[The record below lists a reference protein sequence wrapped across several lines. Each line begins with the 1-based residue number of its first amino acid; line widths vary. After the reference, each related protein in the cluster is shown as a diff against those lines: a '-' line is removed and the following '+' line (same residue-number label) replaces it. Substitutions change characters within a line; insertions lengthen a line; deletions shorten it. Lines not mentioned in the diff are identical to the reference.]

1 MQAFKADEVDLPRD
15 GTVAAHATITLPD
28 DFNSLDFL
36 SSTFA
41 AQYVAALPSTP
52 QCSRTGCCA
61 VLMSL
66 LHYAAAKLA

>member
-41 AQYVAALPSTP
+41 AQYVAAMPCTP
-52 QCSRTGCCA
+52 QCSRTA
-61 VLMSL
+61 VMQCS
-66 LHYAAAKLA
+66 